1 MQKKVVTDEKFQRQ
15 LNLELE
21 MSMRGRRKVERIY
34 AKAKSD
40 KNESITL
47 YGQSLMRTQLNAV
60 SSSIDSFMAE
70 AESGKAGREKAGPDQ
85 KNSKRL

>member
-21 MSMRGRRKVERIY
+21 MSLRGRRKVERIY

-60 SSSIDSFMAE
+60 SSSTIANFVI
-70 AESGKAGREKAGPDQ
+70 SGDILNGKLV
-85 KNSKRL
+85 SL